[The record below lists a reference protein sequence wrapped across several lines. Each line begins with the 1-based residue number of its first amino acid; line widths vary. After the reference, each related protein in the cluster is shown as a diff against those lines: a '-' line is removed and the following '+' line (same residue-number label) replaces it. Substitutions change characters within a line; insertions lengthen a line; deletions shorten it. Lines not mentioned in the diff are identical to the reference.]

1 MDAGS
6 QDAGRF
12 WSSFGRDPRVRDNQG
27 LRAGD
32 RDRDI
37 VRDAISQAYA
47 DGRLTNAEMDA
58 RLTQVLQARLLGD
71 LLPIVAD
78 LMPTQETA
86 SRQSLVHASQAE
98 IDRLALIRYHERRRQ
113 ALAGMLVPSLICLT
127 IWIWTMISDGTM
139 IFPWPLFV
147 IIGTGGYLWRLV
159 LGRESAIEEER
170 EKLRK
175 KQARSLTIQQRAG
188 AAASDD
194 DIDLPRPRSRRW
206 KPSGISTGR
215 RRRPS
220 AMAHA
225 TRTERRLHRELP
237 QFPSVMAAAEVP
249 LAKSANL
256 GHTVSMQFLAVI
268 IA

>member
-47 DGRLTNAEMDA
+47 DGRLTNAELDT
-58 RLTQVLQARLLGD
+58 RLTQVQEARLLGD

-78 LMPTQETA
+78 LMPTRETA
-86 SRQSLVHASQAE
+86 SRQSLVYASQAE
-98 IDRLALIRYHERRRQ
+98 IDRLALARYQERRRQ
-113 ALAGMLVPSLICLT
+113 ALAGMLVPSLVCLT
-127 IWIWTMISDGTM
+127 IWIWSMISTGGL

-147 IIGTGGYLWRLV
+147 IIGTGGYLSRLV
-159 LGRESAIEEER
+159 FGRESAIEEER

-175 KQARSLTIQQRAG
+175 KQAKSLAIQQEG
-188 AAASDD
+188 SPTASDD
-194 DIDLPRPRSRRW
+194 DLDGQTDPRRSRDHWR
-206 KPSGISTGR
+206 
-215 RRRPS
+215 
-220 AMAHA
+220 
-225 TRTERRLHRELP
+225 
-237 QFPSVMAAAEVP
+237 
-249 LAKSANL
+249 
-256 GHTVSMQFLAVI
+256 
-268 IA
+268 